1 MPPARAHDCT
11 WIRCQPAN
19 RATATRMTAVAA
31 PPTRNNLVRWL
42 NGSSRAGEL
51 GIVNEV
57 MNDGR
62 AVRVRL
68 DSGEEHT
75 FVWPNDRLDR
85 VMFAPGQQFG
95 SLSDSED
102 GVVAIAR
109 ERLGNL
115 WYLVS
120 MPGGVQKT
128 VMESGLRP
136 ATISDLFERLLQGTL
151 HNARSTNLRV
161 VATRLQY
168 ANRYDELS
176 SLSNSRVEIKPHQVA
191 VVHRVSTAFPH
202 RFLLADEV
210 GLGKTIEAA
219 LIIKELKA
227 REVAPRVLV
236 LAPPNIVSQWQFELK
251 SKFNLIFA
259 HYTKSTID
267 YLRANNPGENVWTL
281 NDNVI
286 ASSTFAAW
294 DESRR
299 KEIALAGW
307 DLVIIDEAHHARRTY
322 DGDGRYSATNLYSL
336 AQALSDQTGGGAS
349 NLLFLTATPMQLAT
363 FELYS
368 LVELLDPTLF
378 ADFGDFEQ
386 HRTSLAGLNATADLV
401 RR

>member
-1 MPPARAHDCT
+1 MSSPVRLLSRQSRSQCRALCDDFASLTRPLPLVRTSGLRLRFAAFSCYVCLTSPPMPPARAHDCT
-11 WIRCQPAN
+11 WIHCQLAN
-19 RATATRMTAVAA
+19 RRTATRMTAVAA

-85 VMFAPGQQFG
+85 VMFAPGQQVR
-95 SLSDSED
+95 SLSDRED

-136 ATISDLFERLLQGTL
+136 ATISDPVELLRQGTL
-151 HNARSTNLRV
+151 HEARSTNLRV

-191 VVHRVSTAFPH
+191 VVHRVSTASPP
-202 RFLLADEV
+202 RFLLAHES
-210 GLGKTIEAA
+210 GLAKTIE
-219 LIIKELKA
+219 
-227 REVAPRVLV
+227 
-236 LAPPNIVSQWQFELK
+236 
-251 SKFNLIFA
+251 
-259 HYTKSTID
+259 
-267 YLRANNPGENVWTL
+267 
-281 NDNVI
+281 
-286 ASSTFAAW
+286 
-294 DESRR
+294 
-299 KEIALAGW
+299 
-307 DLVIIDEAHHARRTY
+307 
-322 DGDGRYSATNLYSL
+322 
-336 AQALSDQTGGGAS
+336 
-349 NLLFLTATPMQLAT
+349 
-363 FELYS
+363 
-368 LVELLDPTLF
+368 
-378 ADFGDFEQ
+378 
-386 HRTSLAGLNATADLV
+386 
-401 RR
+401 